1 MTERKIAV
9 VGLGYVGLPVAVSYG
24 RAGFPCVGFDIDQT
38 RIAELKKG
46 CDRTEEVEDGDVLHD
61 SLTYSSE
68 LDDLK
73 QADFYIVTVPTPIDS
88 ARRPDMGAVLAASRT
103 VAKVLKKGDIVVY
116 ESTVYPGATEEDCIP
131 VLEEISGLNCG
142 TDFSVG
148 YSPER
153 INPGDKEHRFE
164 TILKVVSGYDEATL
178 DIVAR
183 TYEAVV
189 TAGVYRAANIKT
201 AEAAKVIEN
210 SQRDLNIAFV
220 NELSQIFDLVGI
232 DTQDV
237 LEAAGTKWNFLKFTP
252 GLVGGHCIGVDPYY
266 LTHKAEQ
273 LGHHPQ
279 VILAGRRVNDRMG
292 HHVAMQIIKMLMKRG
307 RTDTPRVTILGLTF
321 KENVPDLRNSKV
333 VDIITEL
340 ENMGIKTQ
348 VTDPWADKAEAMEEY
363 GVTLKDTTELEPADV
378 VVFAVSHRDYMDGGW
393 PLVQSL
399 LKSNDGFVVDI
410 KSALDRATTP
420 EGLTLWRL

>member
-46 CDRTEEVEDGDVLHD
+46 YDRTEEVEDGDVLHN
-61 SLTYSSE
+61 SLTYSSD

-340 ENMGIKTQ
+340 EDMGIETQ

>member
-46 CDRTEEVEDGDVLHD
+46 YDRTEEVEDGDVLHD
-61 SLTYSSE
+61 SLTYSSD

-340 ENMGIKTQ
+340 EDMGIETQ